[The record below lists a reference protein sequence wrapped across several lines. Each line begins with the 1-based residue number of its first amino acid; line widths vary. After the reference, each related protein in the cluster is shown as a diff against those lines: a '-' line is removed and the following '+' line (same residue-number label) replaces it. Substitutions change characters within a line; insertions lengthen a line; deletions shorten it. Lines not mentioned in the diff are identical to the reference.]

1 MRTYRYIH
9 GYIDVYVYVDTDTQK
24 FVYMCVCIYIYVDE
38 RTHVHRS
45 YEQNSQLAWILACLK
60 FSVY

>member
-1 MRTYRYIH
+1 MRTYTYIH

-24 FVYMCVCIYIYVDE
+24 FVYMCVYIYIDE

-45 YEQNSQLAWILACLK
+45 YEQNSQLAWILACLI
-60 FSVY
+60 FFVY